1 MAKSTKNKDND
12 QVDAAPPD
20 EGADN
25 RAQNDDGSLPAPIS
39 AMASRKPDVSIRFRS
54 DDTPEYNA
62 ESGRFASFMIGLLA
76 AALVGVLLYL
86 WRS

>member
-1 MAKSTKNKDND
+1 
-12 QVDAAPPD
+12 
-20 EGADN
+20 
-25 RAQNDDGSLPAPIS
+25 
-39 AMASRKPDVSIRFRS
+39 MASRKPDVSIRFRS